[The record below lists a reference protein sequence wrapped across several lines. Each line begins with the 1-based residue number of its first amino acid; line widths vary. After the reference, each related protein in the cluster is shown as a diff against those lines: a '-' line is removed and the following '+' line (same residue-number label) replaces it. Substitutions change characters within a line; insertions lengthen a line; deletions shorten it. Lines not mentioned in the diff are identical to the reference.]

1 MALSLVAMDLNIPSL
16 STSLPNK
23 HFCKV
28 PANFA
33 HEPWSLMVVIE
44 VITKKVINTLMIC
57 KVTNKTYINYNV
69 TLTRWKVIN
78 KICKVIKVDKM
89 SSFIIMTIK
98 R

>member
-28 PANFA
+28 PA

-78 KICKVIKVDKM
+78 KICKVIKVYKM